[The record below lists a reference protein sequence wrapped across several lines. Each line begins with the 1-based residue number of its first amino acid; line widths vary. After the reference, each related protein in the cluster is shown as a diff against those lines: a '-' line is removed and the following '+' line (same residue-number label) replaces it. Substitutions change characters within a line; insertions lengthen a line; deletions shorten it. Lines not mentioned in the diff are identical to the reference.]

1 MDRQQEILELENE
14 ANRADA
20 ESRKLLTELETEY
33 GDIREIQSVP
43 HPLTQENVGENEEVA
58 AEIVG
63 SVAHATAVWEGEKLA
78 KESRIEIAKQKKAT
92 ELRRRIEALNISV
105 MEKLSRVN
113 MLRGEIATAALLADV
128 PTQNGKENKLK
139 HEALRQAVK
148 AASDADRPAAQQKLN
163 NFEIKMHLID
173 IFKRFNSTA
182 AEFGAVMAELRAFYD
197 DSTLSDSLQTELTS
211 CAKFAVHPLSCT
223 TAIPRVYF
231 ADQEMPHENDG
242 LSATVKANYYY
253 HCSQILS

>member
-1 MDRQQEILELENE
+1 MDKQAEIQVLETQANE
-14 ANRADA
+14 ADH
-20 ESRKLLTELETEY
+20 ESRKLLTELETQF

-63 SVAHATAVWEGEKLA
+63 SVAHATAVWEGEKLDKIARIDMA
-78 KESRIEIAKQKKAT
+78 KTRRAT
-92 ELRRRIEALNISV
+92 ELRRRIEALNLAV
-105 MEKLSRVN
+105 MQKCARVN
-113 MLRGEIATAALLADV
+113 QLRNEIARDELLSGVPTADV
-128 PTQNGKENKLK
+128 KLNKLK
-139 HEALRQAVK
+139 LEKLRQAVK
-148 AASDADRPAAQQKLN
+148 NASDADRQAAQKRLN
-163 NFEIKMHLID
+163 NFEIKMRLVEIY
-173 IFKRFNSTA
+173 KRFNSTA
-182 AEFGAVMAELRAFYD
+182 EEFGKVMAELRAFYD